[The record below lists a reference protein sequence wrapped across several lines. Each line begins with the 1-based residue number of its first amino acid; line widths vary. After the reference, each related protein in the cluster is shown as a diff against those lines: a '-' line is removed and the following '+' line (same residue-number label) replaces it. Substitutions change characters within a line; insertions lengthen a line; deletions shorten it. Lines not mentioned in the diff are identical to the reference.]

1 MHGKKRV
8 VLGLAII
15 VVSVLAGGLLVINS
29 CMEGPGELG
38 TGDPEYAEKWHG
50 RIQLLSDP
58 DAARAQF
65 PEVEILRFDN
75 GEWVFGVS
83 DDSHSSAHGGTVVTK
98 DSAGNTHAFFG
109 HVCGPRFFE
118 RLRDAKS
125 LKEFYVHQAWQ
136 LWDFREHK
144 LNKGA

>member
-1 MHGKKRV
+1 MLRWKRV

-15 VVSVLAGGLLVINS
+15 AVSALAWGLINPR
-29 CMEGPGELG
+29 MERPGELG
-38 TGDPEYAEKWHG
+38 TGDPGYAERWQW
-50 RIQLLSDP
+50 RIQSLSDP
-58 DAARAQF
+58 DAAQAKF
-65 PEVEILRFDN
+65 PEVEILRFNN

-98 DSAGNTHAFFG
+98 DSAGNTRAFFG

-136 LWDFREHK
+136 LWGFREHK
-144 LNKGA
+144 LSTGA